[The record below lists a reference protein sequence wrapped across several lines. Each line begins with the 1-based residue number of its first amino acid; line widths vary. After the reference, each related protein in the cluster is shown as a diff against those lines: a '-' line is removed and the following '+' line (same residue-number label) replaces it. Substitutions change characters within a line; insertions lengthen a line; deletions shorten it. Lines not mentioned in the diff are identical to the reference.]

1 MMIMANKTV
10 DLNPKA
16 YELLL
21 KLQKKGESLSDT
33 IIRLAA
39 KPSIE
44 NIISQFGLLA
54 DDLDEE
60 ELEKFKAAAKEAW
73 Q

>member
-1 MMIMANKTV
+1 MNMANKTV
-10 DLNPKA
+10 DLNPQA

-21 KLQKKGESLSDT
+21 KLQKKGESISDT

-44 NIISQFGLLA
+44 NGVVPGGFSMKLI
-54 DDLDEE
+54 
-60 ELEKFKAAAKEAW
+60 KPAAPPGIYPRLV
-73 Q
+73 

>member
-1 MMIMANKTV
+1 MINMANKTV
-10 DLNPKA
+10 DLNPQA

-21 KLQKKGESLSDT
+21 KIQKKGESISDT

-44 NIISQFGLLA
+44 NIIKQFGLLA
-54 DDLDEE
+54 DDLDEG
-60 ELEKFKAAAKEAW
+60 ELEKFKSAAKEAW
-73 Q
+73 E